1 MMFNPYDEAQP
12 ERLRG
17 SRGGKRGNPNR
28 DSRKEQRGTRTI
40 TAAALETA
48 PAFVHFADVE
58 TVETHL
64 IPRRSLTH
72 TQGLESAPVQ
82 METAPMPGLQLI
94 WYQIGLERGRRWKKI
109 ADGRLTKVV
118 QGRVYVTDGELIE
131 VTNNRLVWKSDKTLL
146 NRSNPFPSINPAPGK
161 ERRPQFKRITS
172 RTKERLTENEQP
184 EIVIAVTPDDDGLG
198 IY

>member
-1 MMFNPYDEAQP
+1 MMFNPYDDERP
-12 ERLRG
+12 ERTRG
-17 SRGGKRGNPNR
+17 TRGGKRGNPNR

-48 PAFVHFADVE
+48 PAFQHFEGVE

-72 TQGLESAPVQ
+72 TQALEVRRIE
-82 METAPMPGLQLI
+82 METEPMHGLQLI
-94 WYQIGLERGRRWKKI
+94 WYQIGLERGRQWKKI
-109 ADGRLTKVV
+109 ANGRLTKVV
-118 QGRVYVTDGELIE
+118 QGRVYVTDGELIA

-184 EIVIAVTPDDDGLG
+184 EIVIPTTPDDDGLG

>member
-1 MMFNPYDEAQP
+1 MFNPYDDERP
-12 ERLRG
+12 ERTRG
-17 SRGGKRGNPNR
+17 SRGGKRGSPNR
-28 DSRKEQRGTRTI
+28 DSRKDQRSI
-40 TAAALETA
+40 KSVTAAALESA
-48 PAFVHFADVE
+48 PASIYFEDVE

-72 TQGLESAPVQ
+72 QQGLESKPVEL
-82 METAPMPGLQLI
+82 ETAPMPGLQLI

-109 ADGRLTKVV
+109 ANGRLTKVV
-118 QGRVYVTDGELIE
+118 QGRVYVTDGELIA

-184 EIVIAVTPDDDGLG
+184 EIVIPTTPDDDGLG